1 VTRPSSGPAHQR
13 PTTLRPALREAAHA
27 LRIATDPTIQDGGR
41 PHSSQRPDP
50 TGRGDGLPDHAAHRD
65 RPAPETDTQVA
76 DEPADETDD
85 EAAAIAELGQLLDA
99 LSDTV
104 TCLAGASR
112 SPRRARLRSLE
123 SRLTEIGLQATSL
136 STSPGRAP
144 TP

>member
-1 VTRPSSGPAHQR
+1 VNPPPGGPAYER

-27 LRIATDPTIQDGGR
+27 LRIATDPTTRDGR
-41 PHSSQRPDP
+41 RAHSSPHADS
-50 TGRGDGLPDHAAHRD
+50 TGRDDGLPGHAAHRD
-65 RPAPETDTQVA
+65 RPARETDTYAA

-104 TCLAGASR
+104 TVLARASR

-123 SRLTEIGLQATSL
+123 TRLTEIGVQTTSL
-136 STSPGRAP
+136 LTSPDTAP
-144 TP
+144 AP